1 MDKPKLTPKDFF
13 LYVGAL
19 LTLYVS
25 AGSLLG
31 LLFATIDRVFRDQLS
46 YYYDPYSGGIRFALA
61 SLIVIFPISLILF
74 SIVKKGIA
82 REPIKLALP
91 LRRWALWITIF
102 ITGAA
107 LAGDLIAVLSGFL
120 GGELTMRFVLKA
132 LAVLAV
138 SAAVFWYAVLEI
150 RLTPER
156 PVSLRKGFII
166 GSLVGV
172 LAAIVWGFLVMGS
185 PFTVRKLRIDERRV
199 SDLQSIQWQVVNYWQ
214 QKSRFPKT
222 LSELADPLSGYT
234 VPTDPETAQ
243 PYEFTLGARYAFTLC
258 ANFTLQSNAQTNSMT
273 KPYPMPMSEGGFAD
287 NWEHSAGRACFD
299 RLLDPERYPP
309 YVKTR

>member
-19 LTLYVS
+19 ATLYIS

-61 SLIVIFPISLILF
+61 SLIVIFPISLVLF
-74 SIVKKGIA
+74 SVVKKGIA
-82 REPIKLALP
+82 REPAKLGLAL
-91 LRRWALWITIF
+91 RKWVLWITIF

-150 RLTPER
+150 RLTPEK
-156 PVSLRKGFII
+156 PVSLRTPFIV

-172 LAAIVWGFLVMGS
+172 LTAIVWGFFVMGS
-185 PFTVRKLRIDERRV
+185 PFTVRKLRMDERRV

-214 QKSRFPKT
+214 QKSRFPKSLT
-222 LSELADPLSGYT
+222 ELEDPLSGYK
-234 VPTDPETAQ
+234 VPTDPETAHS
-243 PYEFTLGARYAFTLC
+243 YEFTLGAGYMFTLC
-258 ANFTLQSNAQTNSMT
+258 ADFTLPNNAQSRTAMM
-273 KPYPMPMSEGGFAD
+273 KPYPMGDESIAE
-287 NWEHSAGRACFD
+287 NWEHSAGRACFE
-299 RLLDPERYPP
+299 RVLDPERYPP

>member
-1 MDKPKLTPKDFF
+1 MEKPKLTPKDFF

-19 LTLYVS
+19 LTLYIS

-61 SLIVIFPISLILF
+61 SLIVVFPISLVLF
-74 SIVKKGIA
+74 SVVKKGIV
-82 REPIKLALP
+82 REPAKLGLA

-120 GGELTMRFVLKA
+120 GGELTMRFILKA

-156 PVSLRKGFII
+156 PVSLRTSFII
-166 GSLVGV
+166 GSFIGV
-172 LAAIVWGFLVMGS
+172 LAAVVWGFTVMGS
-185 PFTVRKLRIDERRV
+185 PFTVRKLRMDERRV

-214 QKSRFPKT
+214 QKSRFPKSLT
-222 LSELADPLSGYT
+222 ELEDPLSGYQ
-234 VPTDPETAQ
+234 VPTDPETGA
-243 PYEFTLGARYAFTLC
+243 PYEFTLGAGYAFALC
-258 ANFTLQSNAQTNSMT
+258 ANFTLPSSSQSRTSMI
-273 KPYPMPMSEGGFAD
+273 KPHPMGDESIAE
-287 NWEHSAGRACFD
+287 NWEHAAGRACFE
-299 RLLDPERYPP
+299 RTLDPERYPP
-309 YVKTR
+309 YAKVR